1 MDDRNL
7 EKLLKWNLWK
17 KMKLLRIIK
26 KNSKIVEESLSSDL
40 SLLKS
45 VIQEKENQEK
55 YFEESPDPVQKN
67 NHRILF
73 EKHCETEKLFNMIGF
88 LNLVSLDIF
97 TIMHYLIIAHSERDR
112 RFFARNACMLM
123 YEMTDD
129 VLTLLGCIKNE
140 KDDVYKIGNLVNEIS
155 DQKLSDAQNTVR
167 EGWNNF
173 KKDIIAKKYNVVR
186 NETVAHKEH
195 DFIKQH
201 NSANSISWGQVVEDF
216 VVFNQNFSVLRFF
229 IEFLSEKYFEKYN
242 QDIAP
247 ILDSISSKYRSI

>member
-1 MDDRNL
+1 MDDRYL

-17 KMKLLRIIK
+17 KMKLLKIIK
-26 KNSKIVEESLSSDL
+26 ENCKIAEASLSSDL

-45 VIQEKENQEK
+45 VIQEKECQEK
-55 YFEESPDPVQKN
+55 YFEESSDPVQKN
-67 NHRILF
+67 NHKILF

-88 LNLVSLDIF
+88 LDLVSLDIF
-97 TIMHYLIIAHSERDR
+97 TMMHYLVAAHSERGR

-123 YEMTDD
+123 YEMADD

-140 KDDVYKIGNLVNEIS
+140 KDDVCKIGDLVNEIN
-155 DQKLSDAQNTVR
+155 DKKLSDAQNTVR

-173 KKDIIAKKYNVVR
+173 KKDILAKKYNVVR

-195 DFIKQH
+195 DFIKQY